1 MTGSSVDRITASFI
15 QSALMA
21 AADEMFVVLK
31 KTAMSPMIYEMLDVG
46 TGVTASSGSLISWGA
61 GIPTFVGVLD

>member
-1 MTGSSVDRITASFI
+1 MTGSSVDRITATFI

-21 AADEMFVVLK
+21 AADEMFAVLK

-46 TGVTASSGSLISWGA
+46 TGVTASSGSLIS
-61 GIPTFVGVLD
+61 

>member
-1 MTGSSVDRITASFI
+1 MTGSSVDRITATFI

-21 AADEMFVVLK
+21 AADEMFSVLK

-46 TGVTASSGSLISWGA
+46 TGVTASSRSLIS
-61 GIPTFVGVLD
+61 